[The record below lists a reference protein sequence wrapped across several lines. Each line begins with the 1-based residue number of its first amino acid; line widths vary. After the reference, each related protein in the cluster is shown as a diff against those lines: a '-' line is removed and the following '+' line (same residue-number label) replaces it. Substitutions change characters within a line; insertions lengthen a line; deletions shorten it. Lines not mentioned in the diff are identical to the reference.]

1 MKITLD
7 EIRSAVASM
16 DAVFGNNNPFK
27 VRVKGA
33 LAVAEYD
40 VSMKGMWSSELL
52 KECRGLIFNA
62 DSGELLS
69 RPYHKF
75 FNVGENEWTQM
86 SDLPWNEPHV
96 ILEKLDGSM
105 IRPIVDPETNKLRFC
120 TKAGYSDVAAQVDQW
135 VADKAPHI
143 TIFCLDMIR
152 DGFTPIFE
160 WCSRKMRIVI
170 DHPCDRLVLTGLREN
185 MTGQYVSYEF
195 MKELAENLYNIEVVK
210 CFDQSLSAAD
220 FVAWAKV
227 QKGTEGFVVRWANG
241 LMVKV
246 KTEDYM
252 TVHHTLDILK
262 SEKHILKAVTTDV
275 VDDVVA
281 GMRASDRTAVLDYA
295 LKVNEGI
302 AKFADDVVAL
312 VLAGP
317 RTRREF
323 ADYAR
328 QTSLGMALMR
338 FVGSSK
344 NDVLVPSR
352 ENIITS
358 VRDALAKS
366 CGSNTAVEN
375 NRHMMSGV
383 SWDRYAQGVGLNPG
397 NGITSEE

>member
-40 VSMKGMWSSELL
+40 VSMKGMWASELL

-75 FNVGENEWTQM
+75 FNVNENDWTQM
-86 SDLPWNEPHV
+86 VDLPWHEPHT

-105 IRPIVDPETNKLRFC
+105 IRPIVDPETCKLRFC

-135 VADKAPHI
+135 VAEKAPHI

-152 DGFTPIFE
+152 GGFTPIFE

-170 DHPCDRLVLTGLREN
+170 DHPCDRLVLTGIRDN
-185 MTGQYVSYEF
+185 DTGQYISYEY
-195 MKELAENLYNIEVVK
+195 MKEVAVNLYGIEVVK
-210 CFDQSLSAAD
+210 CFDRTLSAED
-220 FVAWAKV
+220 FVAWARV
-227 QKGTEGFVVRWANG
+227 QKGTEGFVVRWYNG

-262 SEKHILKAVTTDV
+262 SEKHILKAVVTDV

-281 GMRASDRTAVLDYA
+281 GMRVSDRVAVLDYA
-295 LKVNEGI
+295 QKVNEGI
-302 AKFADDVVAL
+302 NTFAREVVYL
-312 VLAGP
+312 VARG
-317 RTRREF
+317 RGTRKEF

-328 QTSLGMALMR
+328 QSPLGMALMR
-338 FVGSSK
+338 FVGSDK
-344 NDVLVPSR
+344 DAITVPTL
-352 ENIITS
+352 EYVVTY

-366 CGSNTAVEN
+366 CGSNTAIEN

-383 SWDRYAQGVGLNPG
+383 SWDRYAAGVGLNPG
-397 NGITSEE
+397 NGVDSE